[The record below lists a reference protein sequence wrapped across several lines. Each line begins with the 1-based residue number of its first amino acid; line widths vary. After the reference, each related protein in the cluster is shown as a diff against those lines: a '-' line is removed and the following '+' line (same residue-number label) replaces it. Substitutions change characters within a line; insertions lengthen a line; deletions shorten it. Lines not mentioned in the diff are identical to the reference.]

1 MAQKKQANASSTSQ
15 STTQSTAQRSAGFDL
30 TDLIDISRETSLVT
44 YRAAVQTQK
53 ATGQLVEKMI
63 EAGTASQEAGLQF
76 TRAYLQNMNQ
86 ARQEWLDQANQV
98 TERLL
103 NASPVAFEYP
113 FKNEID
119 QINEGIAQGTK
130 LVFDAFF
137 APLRAAARR

>member
-1 MAQKKQANASSTSQ
+1 MAQKKQANASST
-15 STTQSTAQRSAGFDL
+15 TQSNAGFDL
-30 TDLIDISRETSLVT
+30 TDLIDISRETSLVA

-53 ATGQLVEKMI
+53 AADQLVEKVI
-63 EAGTASQEAGLQF
+63 ETGTASQEAGVQF
-76 TRAYLQNMNQ
+76 TRAYLRNMNQ
-86 ARQEWLDQANQV
+86 ARQEWLNQANQV

-103 NASPVAFEYP
+103 TASPVAFEYP

-119 QINEGIAQGTK
+119 QINDGIAQGTK